1 MNTKLCLVLCIFS
14 VLIPPYFAQRFDNNA
29 LDMQTSAINKKQVVN
44 DCPSIT
50 VASPFFERAL
60 HTKVKSLKPSMI
72 PSERINVFGLT
83 EGTASQP
90 WLKKYYNTS
99 CLHR

>member
-1 MNTKLCLVLCIFS
+1 
-14 VLIPPYFAQRFDNNA
+14 
-29 LDMQTSAINKKQVVN
+29 MQTSAMDKKQVVN
-44 DCPSIT
+44 GYQSIT
-50 VASPFFERAL
+50 VAPPFFERAL

-72 PSERINVFGLT
+72 SGQRINVFGFT